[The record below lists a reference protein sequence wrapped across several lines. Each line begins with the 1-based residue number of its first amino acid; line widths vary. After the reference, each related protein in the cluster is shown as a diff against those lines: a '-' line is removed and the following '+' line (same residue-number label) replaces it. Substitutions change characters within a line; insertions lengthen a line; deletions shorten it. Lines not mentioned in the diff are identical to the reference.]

1 MAPVS
6 KKARSSSRTTRN
18 SPTKAKTV
26 DDSKE
31 TPTKAK
37 RSPSKVS
44 VSPSIKL
51 RKDLVAPNSTSP
63 PQVNGDLDETPTKR
77 RRRSRETKK
86 RKPLIDEDSTMNSAV
101 FGDEFDEINATKK
114 LKEEKRF
121 NCPYCK
127 QGFSRKY
134 DMEKH
139 SRKHTG
145 DKPYQCGICG
155 RRFVQVGSL
164 AVHMRAHTGEMPY
177 KCDTCDK
184 GFAVKERLRLH
195 QRTHTGER
203 PYKCEFCDKS
213 FARGGQLM
221 VHRRT
226 HTGDKPYICA
236 DPDCNLKF
244 TSSGNLKT
252 HMKLHVGSREF
263 QCHLCDKAY
272 PRADTLKRH
281 ILSFH
286 ENKRLYKCDVCNKS
300 FKGHIRDHMRT
311 HAEDREEKPFGCN
324 QCKARFNQRSQ
335 LTVHMRVHTG
345 ERPYSCK
352 ICARSFSH
360 STALKLHLRMH
371 TGEKPHV
378 CKLCKK
384 AFAQLPHLKKH
395 MLCVHDTDKP
405 YYCERC
411 EIFFKIKIE
420 YQDHVETKHPD
431 EIPED
436 LVGIAMPPESDQGSI
451 KDIQF
456 IQIPVQ
462 TVELSDDGRQLMPM
476 EKMRTLLALLL
487 KKISTPGRLKK
498 LGFGTRLIDEVL
510 KESITASGRSP
521 CNEEGL
527 DIREILQN
535 NIQILLDWTIPEEY
549 MNYFRSESKRTEEI
563 LEELAA

>member
-1 MAPVS
+1 MDAVAPVKKGRGRPRKDANRPKEVAS
-6 KKARSSSRTTRN
+6 KPKEVATPKSPGRPGRKPRGQVIPISAEAPEVVAFKSAPNNNEVPSPAKNGTNGKAATPESAKKAAGN
-18 SPTKAKTV
+18 
-26 DDSKE
+26 
-31 TPTKAK
+31 
-37 RSPSKVS
+37 
-44 VSPSIKL
+44 
-51 RKDLVAPNSTSP
+51 KD
-63 PQVNGDLDETPTKR
+63 ER
-77 RRRSRETKK
+77 RFS
-86 RKPLIDEDSTMNSAV
+86 
-101 FGDEFDEINATKK
+101 
-114 LKEEKRF
+114 
-121 NCPYCK
+121 CPYC
-127 QGFSRKY
+127 QQAFSRKY

-145 DKPYQCGICG
+145 DKPYKCGICG
-155 RRFVQVGSL
+155 RQFVQVGSL
-164 AVHMRAHTGEMPY
+164 AVHMRSHTGEMPY
-177 KCDTCDK
+177 TCDVCNK

-203 PYKCEFCDKS
+203 PYKCEHCDKS

-226 HTGDKPYICA
+226 HTGDKPYSCTSC
-236 DPDCNLKF
+236 DLKF

-252 HMKLHVGSREF
+252 HMKLHAGSREF
-263 QCHLCDKAY
+263 QCHLCEKAY

-286 ENKRLYKCDVCNKS
+286 ENKRLYKCEICNKS

-311 HAEDREEKPFGCN
+311 HAEDNDDKPFGCN

-352 ICARSFSH
+352 ICSRAFSH

-395 MLCVHDTDKP
+395 MLCVHNTDKP

-411 EIFFKIKIE
+411 EVFFKIKTE
-420 YQDHVETKHPD
+420 YQAHVEEKHPE
-431 EIPED
+431 EIPAD
-436 LVGIAMPPESDQGSI
+436 LVGIANPPETEESAKSVRE
-451 KDIQF
+451 IQF
-456 IQIPVQ
+456 VQIPVQ
-462 TVELSDDGRQLMPM
+462 MIETSEDGRQLMPM

-498 LGFGTRLIDEVL
+498 LGFGTRLIDDVL
-510 KESITASGRSP
+510 KESIAASGRST
-521 CNEEGL
+521 CDEEGL
-527 DIREILQN
+527 EQREILTK

-549 MNYFRSESKRTEEI
+549 MNFFKAEKKTTDEI